1 VYVYACVSA
10 HILYLNFNPFLCCCL
25 SAWLAI
31 ILCYPFYAVCPLP
44 AVLLLLDCANI
55 IPAVSAL
62 LCLCLVVN
70 TFCGTFVS
78 LLGFFA
84 VYVMYPH
91 PPPPPPS
98 LNLLR
103 AHVCEWINTCI
114 RAFMRM
120 CMLLAGS
127 AFTIAFCLHYTVDT
141 MWCLLILLQL
151 VHPVHNT
158 PRCRRR
164 RCCCCCCC
172 FCRHTQTQ
180 YNTLSF
186 ALAIVAL
193 RNQCA
198 LSLVVGWD
206 CKWRFALPAFAAHSP
221 QRTGCDC
228 LSACPSHSYSH
239 SPKTAFGLI
248 SRLFGFVW
256 FGFSALAQRCCLCLC
271 CCCCCSAP
279 SLNSSWLLACLL
291 VLLGWLATDLSPVLF
306 VAIAV
311 AGWFAFDFSC

>member
-91 PPPPPPS
+91 PPLLPPS

-164 RCCCCCCC
+164 CCCCFC

-198 LSLVVGWD
+198 LSRRWLGLQVTL
-206 CKWRFALPAFAAHSP
+206 CFACLCRSFTSEDRLWLPF
-221 QRTGCDC
+221 C
-228 LSACPSHSYSH
+228 LP
-239 SPKTAFGLI
+239 I
-248 SRLFGFVW
+248 SFIFTFTQNGVWLNLTIVW
-256 FGFSALAQRCCLCLC
+256 FRLVWFFCSGSALLPLPLLLLLLLLLCSLAQ
-271 CCCCCSAP
+271 
-279 SLNSSWLLACLL
+279 
-291 VLLGWLATDLSPVLF
+291 
-306 VAIAV
+306 
-311 AGWFAFDFSC
+311 